1 MESNNDIY
9 KFKVPLP
16 KNAFLNRSGGR
27 IKIIQDQNFKA
38 IQLFK
43 EKKAKTEIFDLN
55 SLKQKNYKLQL
66 FRNKKI
72 CNTDSYPSHFEQ
84 VILHQQILDNLSFQ
98 NFSEMTPIQRLSI
111 PSIIEGEELVGC
123 AQTGS
128 GKTIAYLV
136 PIATRLLLEEN
147 LFEIQ
152 KEMRSYPLVLVI
164 LPTRELAKQTYNESI
179 KIFYR
184 TNIISTVIY
193 GGVDYQ
199 EQTYN
204 LKKGCDVVI
213 GTPGRLLNYLDRGLI
228 SLSEVNY
235 LVIDEADEMLDMGF
249 EPDIEQII
257 FGYDLKEH
265 QTLMFSATF
274 PKKVV
279 KMINQYM
286 KDQNY
291 YYISS
296 VGSDFQ
302 DEKIPNMTIDQRFYY
317 INSLKYSDKVEVLDQ
332 LLQIIKGKTLIFV
345 NTKRD
350 TDWLVDTLMDRD
362 YCVGGIHGDM
372 SQNERKNVMEKFF
385 SGNLPLLIA
394 TDVASRGLDIPKID
408 FVINFDMP
416 NNIDDYVHRIG
427 RTGRCGLKGR
437 SLTLLT
443 ANDRVLFPSIIELLH
458 KSNQKI
464 PEFLYTK

>member
-1 MESNNDIY
+1 MEGNNDIY

-164 LPTRELAKQTYNESI
+164 LPTRELAQQTYNESI

-235 LVIDEADEMLDMGF
+235 LV
-249 EPDIEQII
+249 
-257 FGYDLKEH
+257 
-265 QTLMFSATF
+265 
-274 PKKVV
+274 VV

-302 DEKIPNMTIDQRFYY
+302 DEKIPNMNIDQRFYY
-317 INSLKYSDKVEVLDQ
+317 INSLKYSDKVEVLHQ

>member
-1 MESNNDIY
+1 MEKNNDIY
-9 KFKVPLP
+9 NLRVPLP
-16 KNAFLNRSGGR
+16 KNAFLNRTGGR
-27 IKIIQDQNFKA
+27 NKIINDQNFKA
-38 IQLFK
+38 IQLFN
-43 EKKAKTEIFDLN
+43 EKKTKTDRFDLD
-55 SLKQKNYKLQL
+55 SLKKNNYKLQL
-66 FRNKKI
+66 FRNKKK
-72 CNTDSYPSHFEQ
+72 CNTNSYPTNFVE
-84 VILHQQILDNLSFQ
+84 VIFHQQILDNLSFQ
-98 NFSEMTPIQRLSI
+98 NFFEMTPIQRLSI
-111 PSIIEGEELVGC
+111 PSILEGEELVGC

-128 GKTIAYLV
+128 GKTIAYLI
-136 PIATRLLLEEN
+136 PIATQLLLEEN
-147 LFEIQ
+147 LFEIRR
-152 KEMRSYPLVLVI
+152 EIRSYPLVLII
-164 LPTRELAKQTYNESI
+164 LPTRELAQQTYNESI

-199 EQTYN
+199 EQIYN
-204 LKKGCDVVI
+204 LKKGCDVII
-213 GTPGRLLNYLDRGLI
+213 GTPGRLLNFLDRGLI
-228 SLSEVNY
+228 SLQEIRY

-249 EPDIEQII
+249 GPDVDQII
-257 FGYDLKEH
+257 NGYDLKGGY

-286 KDQNY
+286 KDENY
-291 YYISS
+291 YYISA
-296 VGSDFQ
+296 VSDFE
-302 DEKIPNMTIDQRFYY
+302 DEKIPNMNIDQRFYY
-317 INSLKYSDKVEVLDQ
+317 INSPKYSDKMEVLHQ
-332 LLQIIKGKTLIFV
+332 LLQVIKGKTLIFA

-350 TDWLVDTLMDRD
+350 IDWLVDTLIDRD
-362 YCVGGIHGDM
+362 YCVSGIHGDM
-372 SQNERKNVMEKFF
+372 SQYERKNIMEQFY

-416 NNIDDYVHRIG
+416 NNIEDYVHRIG
-427 RTGRCGLKGR
+427 RTGRCGLKGY

-443 ANDRVLFPSIIELLH
+443 PNDRMLFKSIIELLL